1 MCRGLFVTPVR
12 ASMQRKQLDQL
23 QRDGDRLIAAW
34 RQLLESL
41 PSNAQGISAL
51 ARFLNL
57 PKGTCQRVVEGAMSS
72 KDGLHAYARF
82 PGPEAL
88 RSVAEACARTLPD
101 DAAVGVAADGA
112 LSATAKFA
120 STLEEMGLSQ
130 RGLID
135 AIAKARA
142 SDAGSAVREDRQRIE
157 RRALFTAAANVTGEH
172 LDAKVA
178 VGVYLPSEKSGRMRV
193 QVALAFRGIR
203 REPGAR
209 PVVPFI
215 YAGYWDHPAPP
226 VRKAPAG
233 TPGGAQWE
241 VIEDLSTAGL
251 RAERIAGEQDRTLLV
266 VDTEHVPMTKR
277 GVDIAMRFASD
288 APLDPRGSSMA
299 KLVPSVRIMQ
309 PTRALVHDMYIHRD
323 LLVGRKPRA
332 ACFSLSAPPGDGPGG
347 SYHECWYERFP
358 DRVAATRMKRS
369 PLADTYADV
378 LEVLAAQAI
387 GDVDPA
393 DLIAFRCTVAYPLW
407 QSEYRVY
414 FE

>member
-1 MCRGLFVTPVR
+1 MTSVR
-12 ASMQRKQLDQL
+12 LSMQRKQLDQL

-34 RQLLESL
+34 RQLLEAL
-41 PSNAQGISAL
+41 PPSAQGISAL

-57 PKGTCQRVVEGAMSS
+57 PKGTCQRVVEGATSS

-88 RSVAEACARTLPD
+88 RSVAEACARTLPVD
-101 DAAVGVAADGA
+101 GTVMSAADSA

-120 STLEEMGLSQ
+120 ATLEEMGLSQ
-130 RGLID
+130 RGLIET
-135 AIAKARA
+135 IAKARA
-142 SDAGSAVREDRQRIE
+142 SDAGSAVREDRQRTE

-172 LDAKVA
+172 LDAKLA
-178 VGVYLPSEKSGRMRV
+178 VGVYLPSEKPGRMRV
-193 QVALAFRGIR
+193 QVALGFRGIR

-226 VRKAPAG
+226 VRKAPDG

-241 VIEDLSTAGL
+241 VIEELSTAGL
-251 RAERIAGEQDRTLLV
+251 RAERIAGDEDRTLLV

-277 GVDIAMRFASD
+277 GVDIAMRFTSD
-288 APLDPRGSSMA
+288 APLDPRGSSVA
-299 KLVPSVRIMQ
+299 KLVPSMRIMQ
-309 PTRALVHDMYIHRD
+309 PTRVLVHDMYIHRD
-323 LLVGRKPRA
+323 LLASRKPRA

-347 SYHECWYERFP
+347 SYQECWYERFP
-358 DRVAATRMKRS
+358 DKVTASRMKRA
-369 PLADTYADV
+369 PLADMYADA
-378 LEVLAAQAI
+378 LEVLAAQAV
-387 GDVDPA
+387 GDLDPA
-393 DLIAFRCTVAYPLW
+393 DLVAFRCTVAYPLW

>member
-1 MCRGLFVTPVR
+1 
-12 ASMQRKQLDQL
+12 MQRKQLDQL
-23 QRDGDRLIAAW
+23 QRDGDRLIASW
-34 RQLLESL
+34 RQLLEAL
-41 PSNAQGISAL
+41 PANAQGISAL

-57 PKGTCQRVVEGAMSS
+57 PKGTCQRVVEGATSS
-72 KDGLHAYARF
+72 KDGLHAFARF

-101 DAAVGVAADGA
+101 DPAVIAAADGA

-120 STLEEMGLSQ
+120 STLEEQGVSQ

-142 SDAGSAVREDRQRIE
+142 NDAGSAVREDRQRTE

-172 LDAKVA
+172 LDAKLA
-178 VGVYLPSEKSGRMRV
+178 VGVYLPSERAGRMRV

-215 YAGYWDHPAPP
+215 YAGYWEHPAPP
-226 VRKAPAG
+226 IRTAPAG

-241 VIEDLSTAGL
+241 VIDELSTAGL

-277 GVDIAMRFASD
+277 GVDIAMRFSSD
-288 APLDPRGSSMA
+288 APLDPRGSSVA
-299 KLVPSVRIMQ
+299 RLVPSVRIMQ
-309 PTRALVHDMYIHRD
+309 PTRVLVHDMYIHRD
-323 LLVGRKPRA
+323 LLDGRKPRA

-347 SYHECWYERFP
+347 SYQDCWYERFP
-358 DRVAATRMKRS
+358 DKVAASRLKRS

-378 LEVLAAQAI
+378 LETLAAQAV
-387 GDVDPA
+387 GDVDPTA
-393 DLIAFRCTVAYPLW
+393 LVAFRSTVAYPLW

-414 FE
+414 FD